1 VRAAVLQEFNT
12 PLVVRDVEVAEPGP
26 GEVRVKVAA
35 AGICGSDLKA
45 IDGKSPVTPHLPLIP
60 GHESAGVVES
70 VGPGVDSVQPGDHVI
85 VAMIGPC
92 GRCARCRAGAFSR
105 CTGPTRGSIMGLM
118 TDGGTRLSVDGTPAR
133 PFIGV
138 GAFAEYVVVNEPMV
152 VRIPDAMPLAVASL
166 LACGV
171 ITGIGAVVNSA
182 RVEPGSSVAVIGCG
196 GVGLNVVQGAR
207 LAGAATIIGVDVAPD
222 KAALARE
229 FGATHAVTPDD
240 GDLTAAV
247 LAVVPDGVDYAFD
260 VTGVPGVLAAAF
272 NATRDGG
279 TTVMVGSPPSA
290 APIEIPPQ
298 KLFFSRTLRGC
309 SGGDAVPHRDL
320 PMLVDLY
327 LAGRLE
333 LDALITE
340 RAPLDDVNEV
350 IERVRAGKVARAIL
364 TF

>member
-1 VRAAVLQEFNT
+1 VRAAVLHEFNT
-12 PLVVRDVEVAEPGP
+12 PLVVRDVDIADPAA
-26 GEVRVKVAA
+26 GEVMVRIAA

-60 GHESAGVVES
+60 GHESAGVVEQ
-70 VGPGVDSVQPGDHVI
+70 VGPGVTSVAPGDHVI
-85 VAMIGPC
+85 IAMTGPC
-92 GRCARCRAGAFSR
+92 GRCGHCRAGRFSR
-105 CTGPTRGSIMGLM
+105 CDGPTRASIMGLL
-118 TDGGTRLSVDGTPAR
+118 TDGTTRLSVDGVPAR

-138 GAFAEYVVVNEPMV
+138 GAFAEYAVVNEPMV
-152 VRIPDAMPLAVASL
+152 VRIPPDMPLDVASL

-171 ITGIGAVVNSA
+171 ITGVGAVVNSA
-182 RVEPGSSVAVIGCG
+182 RVEPGSTVAVIGCG
-196 GVGLNVVQGAR
+196 GVGLNVVQGAV
-207 LAGAATIIGVDVAPD
+207 LAGAATIVGVDVAAD
-222 KAALARE
+222 KAALARD
-229 FGATHAVTPDD
+229 FGATHAVVLDG

-247 LAVVPDGVDYAFD
+247 LAVVPGGVDYAFD
-260 VTGVPGVLAAAF
+260 VTGVPGVLTAAF

-309 SGGDAVPHRDL
+309 SGGDAVPARDL

-327 LAGRLE
+327 LAGRLR

-340 RAPLDDVNEV
+340 RGPLEDVNGM
-350 IERVRAGKVARAIL
+350 IERVRAGKVARAIITL
-364 TF
+364 

>member
-1 VRAAVLQEFNT
+1 VRAAVLEEFHT
-12 PLVVRDVEVAEPGP
+12 PLVVRDVDVADAGP
-26 GEVRVKVAA
+26 GEVRVRVAA

-45 IDGKSPVTPHLPLIP
+45 LDGKSPVTPHLPLIP
-60 GHESAGVVES
+60 GHESAGVVEQ
-70 VGPGVDSVQPGDHVI
+70 VGPGVTSVRPEDHVI
-85 VAMIGPC
+85 VAMTGPC
-92 GRCARCRAGAFSR
+92 GRCGPCRAGRFSR
-105 CTGPTRGSIMGLM
+105 CDGPTRASIMGLM
-118 TDGGTRLSVDGTPAR
+118 TDGTTRLSVDGRPAR

-138 GAFAEYVVVNEPMV
+138 GAFAEQVVVNEPMV
-152 VRIPDAMPLAVASL
+152 VKIPESMPLDVASL

-171 ITGIGAVVNSA
+171 ITGVGAVVNSA

-207 LAGAATIIGVDVAPD
+207 LAGAATIVGVDVAAD
-222 KAALARE
+222 KAALARK
-229 FGATHAVTPDD
+229 FGATHAVVPDD

-247 LAVVPDGVDYAFD
+247 LSIVPGGVDYAFD
-260 VTGVPGVLAAAF
+260 VTGAPGVLAAAF

-309 SGGDAVPHRDL
+309 SGGDAVPARDL

-333 LDALITE
+333 LDSLITE
-340 RAPLDDVNEV
+340 RVELAEINDA
-350 IERVRAGKVARAIL
+350 IERVRAGKVARAVIV
-364 TF
+364 F

>member
-1 VRAAVLQEFNT
+1 MRAAVLHQFNQ
-12 PLVVRDVEVAEPGP
+12 PLDVRDVDLGEPRA
-26 GEVRVKVAA
+26 GEVTVRVAA

-45 IDGKSPVTPHLPLIP
+45 LDGKSPVTPHLPLVP
-60 GHESAGVVES
+60 GHESAGVVS
-70 VGPGVDSVQPGDHVI
+70 QVGPGVTSVRPGDHAI
-85 VAMIGPC
+85 VAMTGPC
-92 GRCARCRAGAFSR
+92 GRCPHCRAGRFAR

-118 TDGGTRLSVDGTPAR
+118 TDGSIRLRVDGAPAR

-152 VRIPDAMPLAVASL
+152 VPIPEEIPLDVASL

-171 ITGIGAVVNSA
+171 ITGVGAVINSA

-207 LAGAATIIGVDVAPD
+207 LAGAATIVGVDVAAE
-222 KAALARE
+222 KAALARD
-229 FGATHAVTPDD
+229 FGATHTVVPDD

-247 LAVVPDGVDYAFD
+247 LAVVPEGVDYAFD
-260 VTGVPGVLAAAF
+260 VTGVAGVLTAAF

-309 SGGDAVPHRDL
+309 SGGDGVPARDL
-320 PMLVDLY
+320 PRLVDLY

-340 RAPLDDVNEV
+340 RAPLPEINEV
-350 IERVRAGKVARAIL
+350 IERVRAGKVARAVI